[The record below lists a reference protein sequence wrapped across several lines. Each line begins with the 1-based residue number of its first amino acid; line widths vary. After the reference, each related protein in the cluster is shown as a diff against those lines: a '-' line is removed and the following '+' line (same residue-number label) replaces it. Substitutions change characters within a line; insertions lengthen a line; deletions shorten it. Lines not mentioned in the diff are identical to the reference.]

1 MILILNKLTFRSK
14 NPGSSPFSH
23 PVESLLLTRLPPVL
37 FDDKIIIQKTP
48 AERRKIFS
56 QAEKF
61 HIKYPVSNVDIILK
75 PSLMDSVDQLSL
87 IKQEN

>member
-23 PVESLLLTRLPPVL
+23 PGESLLLTRLPPVL
-37 FDDKIIIQKTP
+37 FLMMKIIIQKTP
-48 AERRKIFS
+48 AESRKIFS

-75 PSLMDSVDQLSL
+75 PLPDG
-87 IKQEN
+87 